1 MSIHHHYS
9 KLLIPEEPLQVLPAL
24 ATEIGLN
31 EAIILQQLHYWMN
44 PRRNQGAIHNGRRW
58 IYNTYQQWQDNFPF
72 WSVDTIK
79 RTINKLEQNDLI
91 ESTDRFNADTRDR
104 TKWYTINYGNAILHG
119 GEGNLH
125 PSTSDAICPGGE
137 GNLPHSTTKQRL
149 HSETTAETT
158 STHERKS
165 IYAEYQQALFDK
177 WYSHYPKKVGKAAA
191 HKAFR
196 KIIKTVALDTLIDAV
211 ELHKTSAQWTRDNG
225 QFIPNPSTWLN
236 QHRWEDEVVVAATEE
251 TTAQRLAAQARRE
264 REEYEQA
271 RSHGS
276 SGGTG
281 DSVAREEDNRGN
293 EHGLFLGAGRREQ
306 RPD

>member
-9 KLLIPEEPLQVLPAL
+9 KLLISEEPLQVLPSL

-44 PRRNQGAIHNGRRW
+44 PRRNQGEIHDGRRW

-158 STHERKS
+158 STHE
-165 IYAEYQQALFDK
+165 AEYQQALFDK

-191 HKAFR
+191 QAAFR
-196 KIIKTVALDTLIDAV
+196 KVIKTEPLDKLIDAV

-236 QHRWEDEVVVAATEE
+236 QRRWEDEVVVAATEE

-271 RSHGS
+271 RGYGNT
-276 SGGTG
+276 GGAG
-281 DSVAREEDNRGN
+281 DSVAGEEDHRGN
-293 EHGLFLGAGRREQ
+293 ERGLFLDTRGREWRS
-306 RPD
+306 D